1 MPPKNAQ
8 DAAAKKADAAK
19 RAKKLE
25 DATFGL
31 KNKKGAKAQQC
42 VLPPALQPRP
52 HHRLRRFV
60 ETLKKTV
67 EANTTA
73 KQQRLALADPNSKEA
88 RAVRPRRLRPPAARA
103 PARRAPARPRPRRA
117 RAQPARAGVCA
128 PRRGS
133 RDPPPLALAEAQG

>member
-31 KNKKGAKAQQC
+31 KNQKGAKAQQC
-42 VLPPALQPRP
+42 VLPPTRQPRP
-52 HHRLRRFV
+52 QHCLRRYV

-88 RAVRPRRLRPPAARA
+88 RAVRPDGCACRLLART
-103 PARRAPARPRPRRA
+103 RAARPRARGRVSRTPSRRA
-117 RAQPARAGVCA
+117 LACARPGAAHV
-128 PRRGS
+128 P
-133 RDPPPLALAEAQG
+133 PPPLALAEAQG